1 MEKFKALMAK
11 KKQEG
16 SKVDPTDAAAHS
28 SVLGDL
34 MSSLDSHGSE
44 KVKGLKKV
52 TVASNS
58 DEGMKSGLDKAK
70 EIVGEGDKNV
80 TGPDADDEKLEDEA
94 HESPEYEDDN
104 ESNSGDEPVD
114 HVSEAVASDKHS
126 MHGFDGPDSTSH
138 PDNSGTNLAK
148 ENEELKKEIARL
160 RAPKPYY

>member
-16 SKVDPTDAAAHS
+16 NKMDPADVAAHS

-34 MSSLDSHGSE
+34 MSSLDSHGAE

-70 EIVGEGDKNV
+70 EIVDQGDKEV
-80 TGPDADDEKLEDEA
+80 TGDEDESLESQA
-94 HESPEYEDDN
+94 HDSPEYEDDD
-104 ESNSGDEPVD
+104 ESRSEDNPIE
-114 HVSEAVASDKHS
+114 HVSKAVGEDKQS
-126 MHGFDGPDSTSH
+126 MHGFDGPNHTSH
-138 PDNSGTNLAK
+138 PDNSMNNMAK